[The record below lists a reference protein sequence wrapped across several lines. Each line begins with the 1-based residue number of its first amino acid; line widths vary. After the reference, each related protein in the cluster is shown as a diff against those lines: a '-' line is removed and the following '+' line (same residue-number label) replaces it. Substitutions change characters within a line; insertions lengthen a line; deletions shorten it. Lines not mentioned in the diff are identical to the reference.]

1 MPEIVPALAA
11 RGHVIVSPFFLFF
24 FNDLGNNSKK
34 TSLHDRD
41 ILKNGVVIER
51 RIEIQKY
58 LYASFMRG
66 KSLRHLSITEKIKK
80 LKKSRCGM
88 DR

>member
-1 MPEIVPALAA
+1 MQEIVPALVA
-11 RGHVIVSPFFLFF
+11 RGHVIVSPFFK
-24 FNDLGNNSKK
+24 DLGNNSKK

-80 LKKSRCGM
+80 
-88 DR
+88 